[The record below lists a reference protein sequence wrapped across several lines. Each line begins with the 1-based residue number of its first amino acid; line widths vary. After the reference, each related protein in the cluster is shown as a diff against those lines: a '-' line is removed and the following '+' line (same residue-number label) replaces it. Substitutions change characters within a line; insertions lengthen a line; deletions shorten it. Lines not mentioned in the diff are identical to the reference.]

1 MTCEKDAFNPNEML
15 NIKATIDN
23 TKCFKNLDVMT
34 ANLIR
39 RIEVRD
45 GAWSFIKDEILKS
58 QTYKTIQAG
67 Q

>member
-23 TKCFKNLDVMT
+23 TKCWKDLETMT
-34 ANLIR
+34 ANLVR

-45 GAWSFIKDEILKS
+45 GAWSYVRDEILKS
-58 QTYKTIQAG
+58 
-67 Q
+67 